1 MIVTEILSAVD
12 ETAMPSP
19 RRVRND
25 MIKSG
30 VERID
35 EIKVGGGFR
44 DHR

>member
-1 MIVTEILSAVD
+1 MIVTETLSAVD
-12 ETAMPSP
+12 ETVMPVP
-19 RRVRND
+19 QRVQHD

-35 EIKVGGGFR
+35 EINDGDGFR